1 MLFRS
6 HRPSIPDDRCMAAPV
21 TERMPRAR
29 AYPWRGDVM
38 PWILALYALV
48 CILAGLLVGWI
59 SGAMDYWYVYVLLML
74 FIGTASVLIG
84 RIGSKR

>member
-1 MLFRS
+1 
-6 HRPSIPDDRCMAAPV
+6 
-21 TERMPRAR
+21 
-29 AYPWRGDVM
+29 M